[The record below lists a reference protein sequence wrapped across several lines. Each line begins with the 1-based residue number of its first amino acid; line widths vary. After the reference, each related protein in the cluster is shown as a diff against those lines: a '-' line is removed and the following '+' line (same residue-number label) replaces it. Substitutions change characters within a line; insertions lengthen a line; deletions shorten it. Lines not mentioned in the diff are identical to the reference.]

1 MVKSRK
7 AWVAV
12 TEAVLGIVILF
23 TFVMI
28 SLGNQ
33 QKQQENNFNF
43 NSLFIHEIENNQTL
57 RDSVLSGNENSV
69 NISLNKFISNFNQNY
84 NLDVCIRAIDGVC
97 SSNIQGKEVIAIDY
111 FVAANSINFEPKKLR
126 IFLWRKD

>member
-1 MVKSRK
+1 MEIKNKK

-33 QKQQENNFNF
+33 KQESREMDFNG
-43 NSLFIHEIENNQTL
+43 LFLKEIENNQDL
-57 RDSVLSGNENSV
+57 RDNILANKSTDVNLSLHNFLS
-69 NISLNKFISNFNQNY
+69 KFNQNY
-84 NLDVCIRAIDGVC
+84 DLDICIKSITESC
-97 SSNIQGKEVIAIDY
+97 SSNIQDKEVTAMDF
-111 FVAANSINFEPKKLR
+111 FVAANSTERDYKKLR
-126 IFLWRKD
+126 IFLWRK